1 MTLGISLRALSAS
14 RLKQQQD
21 NAAAAHTGRL
31 WRTWLLTKRGQR
43 RLNEHIAAE
52 PHLRTARKIH
62 PMSE

>member
-1 MTLGISLRALSAS
+1 MTLGISLPALSAL
-14 RLKQQQD
+14 RLKQKQH

-31 WRTWLLTKRGQR
+31 WRTWFLAKRGQR

-52 PHLRTARKIH
+52 RHLRTARKIN